1 MQRIR
6 ALELSSAPAESRPLL
21 DAVQKKLSVT
31 PNLFKTLA
39 HSPAGLQAYLQQSQA
54 LSSGALTAK
63 LREQIAL
70 ATAGANDCDYC
81 ASAHTLIGKGVGVS
95 VDEAGN
101 NLRGVAS
108 DERAQAA
115 LSFARAVI
123 DTRGHVSDAQLKTV
137 RDAGYGDAEI
147 VEIVANVA
155 MNIFTNYFNDVA
167 GTEVDFPFVR
177 AAA

>member
-6 ALELSSAPAESRPLL
+6 TLELSAAPAESRPLL
-21 DAVQKKLSVT
+21 EAVRSKLGTT

-54 LSSGALTAK
+54 LSAGALSPQV
-63 LREQIAL
+63 REQIAL
-70 ATAGANDCDYC
+70 ATAGANGCDYC
-81 ASAHTLIGKGVGVS
+81 ASAHTLIGKSVGVS
-95 VDEAGN
+95 VEEAGM
-101 NLRGVAS
+101 NLRGAAS
-108 DERAQAA
+108 NGRVQAV
-115 LSFARAVI
+115 LTFVRAVL
-123 DTRGHVSDAQLKTV
+123 DSRGHVSDTQLKAV

-147 VEIVANVA
+147 VEIVAHVA
-155 MNIFTNYFNDVA
+155 MNIFTNYFNHVA

>member
-6 ALELSSAPAESRPLL
+6 ALDLPSAPAASQPLL
-21 DAVQKKLSVT
+21 KTVQDKLSVT

-54 LSSGALTAK
+54 LSTGTLSAQ

-70 ATAGANDCDYC
+70 TTAGANGCDYC
-81 ASAHTLIGKGVGVS
+81 ASAHALIGKGVGIAA
-95 VDEAGN
+95 DEVAK
-101 NLRGVAS
+101 NLSGVAT
-108 DERAQAA
+108 DTGTQAV
-115 LSFARAVI
+115 LSFVRAVI
-123 DTRGHVSDAQLKTV
+123 DKRGHVADAQLNAV
-137 RDAGYGDAEI
+137 REAGYGDAEI

-155 MNIFTNYFNDVA
+155 MNIFTNYFNHVA
-167 GTEVDFPFVR
+167 GTEVDFPFVS